1 MSTAS
6 EALSREFVF
15 IVGAPRSGTT
25 WLHRMIAE
33 HPQVASVDPE
43 LTWFSRYLPPALGNF
58 EREKQHI
65 DKGDW
70 QQGLPIL
77 FTPEEFMQG
86 LHELTGIVY
95 ERVLRTRPT
104 ATHIVD
110 KHPNYANHMA
120 VIARML
126 PQAKFIHIIRD
137 GREVAA
143 SMVSAA
149 KREHFGAGE
158 VGGAAEDWSRFTRNA
173 RKSGKEFGAERYM
186 EVRYEALLKD
196 DGALLGSVFAFMG
209 LPMEPTDAKA
219 IVARNAFSKKAV
231 SAADPARKAD
241 PNLTW
246 RDRMNL
252 RERYRFHRVAGPV
265 LQELGYAQPGWWAN
279 SPVDRLSIALSM
291 PVLRIKRSL
300 SAAWAAFHQE
310 V

>member
-1 MSTAS
+1 MSTAN
-6 EALSREFVF
+6 ETLRRQFVF

-33 HPQVASVDPE
+33 HPLVASVDPE

-58 EREKQHI
+58 EREKHHI

-77 FTPEEFMQG
+77 FTPDEFMQG
-86 LHELTGIVY
+86 LRELTGIVY
-95 ERVLRTRPT
+95 ERVLRTRPS

-120 VIARML
+120 TIARML
-126 PQAKFIHIIRD
+126 PDAKFIHIIRD
-137 GREVAA
+137 GRDVGA

-149 KREHFGAGE
+149 KRQHFGAE
-158 VGGAAEDWSRFTRNA
+158 EARGAAEDWSRFTSNA
-173 RKSGKEFGAERYM
+173 RKSGKEFGAQRYM
-186 EVRYEALLKD
+186 EVRYETLLKD
-196 DGALLGSVFAFMG
+196 DGTLLGSVFDFLG
-209 LPMEPTDAKA
+209 LAVEPAEAAA
-219 IVARNAFSKKAV
+219 IVARNAFTKKAV

-246 RDRMNL
+246 RDRLSL
-252 RERYRFHRVAGPV
+252 RERYRFDRVAGPLLV
-265 LQELGYAQPGWWAN
+265 ELGYARTGWWAMG
-279 SPVDRLSIALSM
+279 PLDRLSIALGI
-291 PVLRIKRSL
+291 PALRMKRAL
-300 SAAWAAFHQE
+300 SAAWAAFRQE

>member
-6 EALSREFVF
+6 ETLSREFVF

-33 HPQVASVDPE
+33 HPKVASVDPE
-43 LTWFSRYLPPALGNF
+43 LTWFSRYLSPALGNF

-86 LHELTGIVY
+86 LRELTGTVY
-95 ERVLRTRPT
+95 NRVLRTRPE

-149 KREHFGAGE
+149 KRQHFGADE
-158 VGGAAEDWSRFTRNA
+158 VRGAAEDWSRFTLNA
-173 RKSGKEFGAERYM
+173 RKSGKELGAQRYM
-186 EVRYEALLKD
+186 EVRYETLLKD
-196 DGALLGSVFAFMG
+196 DGALLGNVFAFMR
-209 LPMEPTDAKA
+209 LPVEPTEASA
-219 IVARNAFSKKAV
+219 IIARNAFAKKAV

-246 RDRMNL
+246 RNRLSL
-252 RERYRFHRVAGPV
+252 RERYRFHRVAGHV
-265 LQELGYAQPGWWAN
+265 LLELGYAQPGWWAN
-279 SPVDRLSIALSM
+279 GPFERLSIALGM
-291 PVLRIKRSL
+291 PALRIKRAL
-300 SAAWAAFHQE
+300 SAAWAAFRQE

>member
-1 MSTAS
+1 MSTAN

-77 FTPEEFMQG
+77 FTAEEFVQG
-86 LHELTGIVY
+86 LRELTGTVY
-95 ERVLRTRPT
+95 ERVLRTRPA

-120 VIARML
+120 TIARML
-126 PQAKFIHIIRD
+126 PQARFIHIIRD

-149 KREHFGAGE
+149 KREHFGAE
-158 VGGAAEDWSRFTRNA
+158 EMRGAAEDWNRFTLNA
-173 RKSGKEFGAERYM
+173 RKTGKEFGAQHYM
-186 EVRYEALLKD
+186 EVRYETLLKD
-196 DGALLGSVFAFMG
+196 DGTVLRSVFAFMG
-209 LPMEPTDAKA
+209 LSVDATEASA

-246 RDRMNL
+246 RQRLDL
-252 RERYRFHRVAGPV
+252 RERHRFDRVAGP
-265 LQELGYAQPGWWAN
+265 LLIELGYARAAWWATG
-279 SPVDRLSIALSM
+279 PTDRLSIAFSSTAIRL
-291 PVLRIKRSL
+291 KRSL
-300 SAAWAAFHQE
+300 KAAWGAFRQE

>member
-6 EALSREFVF
+6 ATLAKEFVF

-25 WLHRMIAE
+25 WLQRMISE
-33 HPQVASVDPE
+33 HPLVASVDPE

-65 DKGDW
+65 DNGDW
-70 QQGLPIL
+70 KQGLPIL
-77 FTPEEFMQG
+77 FTPEEFMLG
-86 LHELTGIVY
+86 LRELTGVVY
-95 ERVLRTRPT
+95 ERVLRTRPS

-120 VIARML
+120 TIARML

-143 SMVSAA
+143 SMISAA

-158 VGGAAEDWSRFTRNA
+158 VRGAAEDWSRFTQNA
-173 RKSGKEFGAERYM
+173 RKSGKEFGPLRYM

-196 DGALLGSVFAFMG
+196 DGTLLGQVFAFMG
-209 LPMEPTDAKA
+209 LPMEPTEATA
-219 IVARNAFSKKAV
+219 IVERNAFAKKTF
-231 SAADPARKAD
+231 SAADPKRKAN
-241 PNLTW
+241 PGQTW
-246 RDRMNL
+246 KDRMDL

-265 LQELGYAQPGWWAN
+265 LEELGYAQPGWWAN
-279 SPVDRLSIALSM
+279 GPLERLTIALSM
-291 PVLRIKRSL
+291 PALRIKRAF
-300 SAAWAAFHQE
+300 SAAWSAFRQD